1 MQVQSVARAFLI
13 PCYACKR
20 EVKMTTRIWEIDTE
34 KQMVDY
40 WGACPYCG
48 AELFECAGQSAHKEL
63 LAEISN

>member
-1 MQVQSVARAFLI
+1 
-13 PCYACKR
+13 
-20 EVKMTTRIWEIDTE
+20 MTTRIWEIDTE

-63 LAEISN
+63 LTEISN